1 MENSQTDRNCNETTK
16 KYENVSNY
24 KRIEH
29 TINSFMNERKEN
41 IYWYELY
48 YAFGK
53 RQNFK
58 FSDPVTS

>member
-1 MENSQTDRNCNETTK
+1 
-16 KYENVSNY
+16 
-24 KRIEH
+24 
-29 TINSFMNERKEN
+29 MNERKEN

-58 FSDPVTS
+58 FSDPVTSLLKLKYYFYLK

>member
-1 MENSQTDRNCNETTK
+1 MKPQK
-16 KYENVSNY
+16 QYENVSNY

-58 FSDPVTS
+58 FYDQGTS